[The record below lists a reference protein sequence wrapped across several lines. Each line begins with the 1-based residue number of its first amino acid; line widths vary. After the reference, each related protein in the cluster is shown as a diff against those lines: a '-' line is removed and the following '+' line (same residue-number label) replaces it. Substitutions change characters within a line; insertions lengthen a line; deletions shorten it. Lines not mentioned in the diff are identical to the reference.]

1 MTVKQCI
8 KENGWID
15 KIAVLRRFQSVN
27 IAFINVEGREDET
40 QFDISGACT
49 DAGAKELSD
58 LYDMFCKEN
67 GIKNNTVMAVSVME
81 SANAFEDLP

>member
-8 KENGWID
+8 KENGWIVEA
-15 KIAVLRRFQSVN
+15 AVLRRFQSVD
-27 IAFINVEGREDET
+27 IAFINEEGREDET

-49 DAGAKELSD
+49 DAGAEELSS

-67 GIKNNTVMAVSVME
+67 GIKNNTVI
-81 SANAFEDLP
+81 N

>member
-8 KENGWID
+8 KENGWIVEA
-15 KIAVLRRFQSVN
+15 AVLRRFQSVD
-27 IAFINVEGREDET
+27 IAFINEEGREDET

-49 DAGAKELSD
+49 DAGAEELSS

-67 GIKNNTVMAVSVME
+67 GIKNNTVMAVFVVE
-81 SANAFEDLP
+81 SANAFKDLP